1 MAFEVAA
8 VFSSNMVL
16 QRRKNIKVFGTADDG
31 DIIEVDF
38 YGEKNRASTRNGKF
52 CVVIPSKEAADNLTM
67 KVSAFKGN
75 MQALL
80 TPYAR
85 VEFKNVSVGE
95 VWLCGGQSNMEY
107 ELVNCLGGQEAIDND
122 VPNVRFY
129 YTNKMAYMDDSFYEA
144 ERKSS
149 WQEFGPGKSE
159 HWSAIGY
166 FFGKKLAKDLGV
178 TVGLIGCNWGGTS
191 AAAWMSREALVENPE
206 TKSYVDEYD
215 EGIVGKSEAL
225 QVKEYRE
232 YQRYHAEWDKKSGE
246 LYQKNP
252 DITWDEVQNILG
264 PCQYPGPK
272 SCASEFRPAGLYK
285 TMLQRIVPYSL
296 KGFIYYQ
303 GESDDH
309 RPEAYEKLFSRMIK
323 NWREEWDDNKLPFIF
338 MQLPAHRYKADP
350 DKRNWAVIRQA
361 QQDVYDSVRNTYMAV
376 LYDRGQ
382 YNEIHPKEKKEAARR
397 MALLAEY
404 GVYGIIAEKNA
415 VSPMI
420 DGVCSGLGTDSLKI
434 IIKNAE
440 DGLKVNVEN
449 KGFEYLTYTAEE
461 VENKLER
468 RITRFEN
475 GIRGVEVTIPQ
486 GYTTFEVAGSDGA
499 FYPAEARIRGNII
512 ELSSSYVNSIRNA
525 RYLYYNYA
533 PVMIFSRTGLPL
545 APFAKI

>member
-1 MAFEVAA
+1 
-8 VFSSNMVL
+8 
-16 QRRKNIKVFGTADDG
+16 
-31 DIIEVDF
+31 
-38 YGEKNRASTRNGKF
+38 
-52 CVVIPSKEAADNLTM
+52 
-67 KVSAFKGN
+67 
-75 MQALL
+75 
-80 TPYAR
+80 
-85 VEFKNVSVGE
+85 
-95 VWLCGGQSNMEY
+95 
-107 ELVNCLGGQEAIDND
+107 
-122 VPNVRFY
+122 
-129 YTNKMAYMDDSFYEA
+129 
-144 ERKSS
+144 
-149 WQEFGPGKSE
+149 
-159 HWSAIGY
+159 
-166 FFGKKLAKDLGV
+166 
-178 TVGLIGCNWGGTS
+178 
-191 AAAWMSREALVENPE
+191 
-206 TKSYVDEYD
+206 
-215 EGIVGKSEAL
+215 
-225 QVKEYRE
+225 
-232 YQRYHAEWDKKSGE
+232 
-246 LYQKNP
+246 
-252 DITWDEVQNILG
+252 
-264 PCQYPGPK
+264 
-272 SCASEFRPAGLYK
+272 
-285 TMLQRIVPYSL
+285 
-296 KGFIYYQ
+296 
-303 GESDDH
+303 
-309 RPEAYEKLFSRMIK
+309 MIK
-323 NWREEWDDNKLPFIF
+323 NWREEWGDNKLPFIF

-350 DKRNWAVIRQA
+350 DKRNWAIIRQA